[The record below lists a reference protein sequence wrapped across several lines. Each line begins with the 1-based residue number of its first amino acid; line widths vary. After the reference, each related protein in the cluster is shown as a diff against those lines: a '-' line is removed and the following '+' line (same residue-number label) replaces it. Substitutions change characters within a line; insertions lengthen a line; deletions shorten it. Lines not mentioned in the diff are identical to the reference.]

1 MFSKTWAIV
10 FYNMIGKMMQTDA
23 KVEKRSRGRPQV
35 RSDEETR
42 AVIIDAAND
51 QFKKAGYAS
60 ASISTIAQTAGVST
74 KTLYR
79 LFPAKADL
87 FSEVISAKI
96 SRFFLGLDA
105 EGLAGLSLKEG
116 LERLLVAY
124 GRLTLSSET
133 IIITRLVLSE
143 SDRFPE
149 IASVFY
155 EQAIKRTSSAM
166 ESWLARQVDLK
177 TICIDDVPLATGMLR
192 GMMAMEP
199 QRAVMLG
206 QASEIHEDDI
216 AARARTCAHIFV
228 DGCSAN

>member
-1 MFSKTWAIV
+1 ME
-10 FYNMIGKMMQTDA
+10 NLDTDIQQEA
-23 KVEKRSRGRPQV
+23 PVEKRSRGRPQV

-42 AVIIDAAND
+42 TVIIDAAND

-87 FSEVISAKI
+87 FSDVISAKI
-96 SRFFLGLDA
+96 GRFFLGLDSDSLA
-105 EGLAGLSLKEG
+105 DLPLHEGI
-116 LERLLVAY
+116 ERLLVAY

-155 EQAIKRTSSAM
+155 EQAIKRTSKAM
-166 ESWLARQVDLK
+166 EDWLAKQVSSKKLALSN
-177 TICIDDVPLATGMLR
+177 VAAATGMLR

-206 QASEIHEDDI
+206 QISEISDEEI
-216 AARARTCAHIFV
+216 LVRARLCAHIFV
-228 DGCSAN
+228 DGCATR